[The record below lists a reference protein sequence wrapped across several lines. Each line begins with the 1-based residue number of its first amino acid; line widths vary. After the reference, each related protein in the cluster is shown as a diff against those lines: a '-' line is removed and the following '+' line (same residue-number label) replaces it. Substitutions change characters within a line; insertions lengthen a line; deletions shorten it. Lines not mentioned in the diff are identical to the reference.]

1 MNIALYKVIHD
12 HVKETVTLLFII
24 IYSRNKESLI
34 RNVNDKDS

>member
-24 IYSRNKESLI
+24 YSRNKESLI